1 MNKSGAIWAK
11 WNPKAYLNDFYSK
24 VEPDEVATIAFLAKI
39 AKRIPQ
45 RQKILEFGTGPTL
58 HHIFP
63 FIPSASEV
71 HLADFL
77 KPNLEEISRW
87 AHSKKDA
94 HNWDSF
100 ISYTLRCEGNK
111 NPTLK
116 DIKIRK
122 LETSNKITKYIRAD
136 AGQADPLGKR
146 VRESYPVVISC
157 YCADSATD
165 NHYDFKRYVKNIA
178 SLTEHGGIFILA
190 CLRKARYYR
199 VGALSF
205 PSANVDEHLVRKI
218 LNADFIPKSIKIE
231 VKSLPSHKE
240 QGYTSII
247 LAYATK
253 RKSK

>member
-1 MNKSGAIWAK
+1 MGKSRSIWNK
-11 WNPKAYLNDFYSK
+11 WNPKTYLNKFYSK
-24 VEPDEVATIAFLAKI
+24 IEPDEVATIAFLSKVAKQI
-39 AKRIPQ
+39 SP
-45 RQKILEFGTGPTL
+45 RQKILEFGSGPTL

-77 KPNLEEISRW
+77 KPNLEEISKW
-87 AHSKKDA
+87 VHGKKDA

-100 ISYTLRCEGNK
+100 ISYTLKCEGEKKPLLN
-111 NPTLK
+111 

-122 LETSNKITKYIRAD
+122 LETKNKITKYIRAD
-136 AGQADPLGKR
+136 AGQTDPLGKSAH
-146 VRESYPVVISC
+146 ESYPVVISC

-165 NHYDFKRYVKNIA
+165 NHSDFKRYIKNIV
-178 SLTEHGGIFILA
+178 SLAEPGGVFILA

-199 VGALSF
+199 VGNVSF

-218 LNADFIPKSIKIE
+218 LDVDFLPKSIKIE
-231 VKSLPSHKE
+231 VKRLPSHKE

-253 RKSK
+253 RQRK